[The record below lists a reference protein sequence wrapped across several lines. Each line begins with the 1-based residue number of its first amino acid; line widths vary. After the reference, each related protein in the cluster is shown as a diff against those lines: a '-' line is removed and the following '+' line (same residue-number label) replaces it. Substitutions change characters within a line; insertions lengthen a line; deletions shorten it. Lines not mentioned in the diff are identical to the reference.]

1 MQYRESVAKTREL
14 AGKTSRVMKLEEI
27 ATREHNQLVELSS
40 KLNLGNTK
48 TTDLEIKLIN
58 EQDSKHCR

>member
-1 MQYRESVAKTREL
+1 
-14 AGKTSRVMKLEEI
+14 MKLEEI
-27 ATREHNQLVELSS
+27 VTHEHNQLVEVSP

>member
-1 MQYRESVAKTREL
+1 
-14 AGKTSRVMKLEEI
+14 MKLEEI
-27 ATREHNQLVELSS
+27 AACEHNQLVELSP

-58 EQDSKHCR
+58 ERDSKHCR

>member
-14 AGKTSRVMKLEEI
+14 SWQNVQGDE
-27 ATREHNQLVELSS
+27 TRRNSYTRANQLVELSP

-48 TTDLEIKLIN
+48 NTDLKIKLIN